1 MTTSMIRRRP
11 SSMLSSVTPRLS
23 PFDRLFNDEVLR
35 PFRQFQMLDEMAEA
49 LNERGWAPAVDIR
62 ETEDAYEVL
71 ADLPGF
77 DKKNVDITLENNV
90 LTLRGERKWES
101 DEEKQTYRRIERA
114 YGEFTRSFSL
124 PTQVSAE
131 KVEARFADG
140 VLTITIPKAEESKPR
155 RITVK

>member
-1 MTTSMIRRRP
+1 MSTNLIRRRP
-11 SSMLSSVTPRLS
+11 SSMLTPSTPRLS
-23 PFDRLFNDEVLR
+23 PFDRLFNDEVMR
-35 PFRQFQMLDEMAEA
+35 PFRLFEDMAEA

-77 DKKNVDITLENNV
+77 DKKNVDITLENNI
-90 LTLRGERKWES
+90 LTLHGERNWEG
-101 DEEKQTYRRIERA
+101 EQEKHNYRRVERA

-124 PTQVSAE
+124 PNQVDAE
-131 KVEARFADG
+131 KVEAKFADG
-140 VLTITIPKAEESKPR
+140 VLTISIPKAEESKPR

>member
-11 SSMLSSVTPRLS
+11 SSMRSSAGSRMS

-35 PFRQFQMLDEMAEA
+35 PFRMFEEMAET

-62 ETEDAYEVL
+62 ETEEAYEVL

-77 DKKNVDITLENNV
+77 DKKNVDITLENNI
-90 LTLRGERKWES
+90 LTLRGERKWEGE
-101 DEEKQTYRRIERA
+101 EEKQAYRRIERA
-114 YGEFTRSFSL
+114 YGEFSRSFSL
-124 PTQVSAE
+124 PTQVDAE
-131 KVEARFADG
+131 TVEAKFTDG
-140 VLTITIPKAEESKPR
+140 VLTIKIPKAEESKPR